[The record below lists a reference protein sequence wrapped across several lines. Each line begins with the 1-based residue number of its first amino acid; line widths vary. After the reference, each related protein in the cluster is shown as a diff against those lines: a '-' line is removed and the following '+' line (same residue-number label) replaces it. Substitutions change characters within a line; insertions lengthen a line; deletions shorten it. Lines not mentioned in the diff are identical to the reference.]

1 MFKPSLPKYMTQEEV
16 EQFFSTIEDQRDK
29 ALFSL
34 IYHYG
39 LRVGEATLL
48 NLADVDLRRNK
59 ILIKRIKGGVSGE
72 KPLWKDTKRLL
83 KTYLQKRNGNNK
95 ALFTGRQGRLG
106 RRRIQQ
112 LFIHYA
118 RKASFKNGYSV
129 HSLRH
134 SIAVHILDAGEA
146 IEFVQDHL
154 GHRNVQ
160 NTQIYSK
167 ISDRK
172 RKEIFEKLERS
183 SEIVRF

>member
-1 MFKPSLPKYMTQEEV
+1 MFESSLPKYMAQEEV
-16 EQFFSTIEDQRDK
+16 ENLFSQIESKRDK
-29 ALFSL
+29 VLLAL

-39 LRVGEATLL
+39 LRVKEATLL
-48 NLADVDLRRNK
+48 NRNDVRFRENR
-59 ILIKRIKGGVSGE
+59 ILIKRIKGGISGE

-83 KTYLQKRNGNNK
+83 KDYLRERNDDNE
-95 ALFTGRQGRLG
+95 ALFTGKQGRLKK
-106 RRRIQQ
+106 RRIQQ
-112 LFIHYA
+112 LFSIYA
-118 RKASFKNGYSV
+118 KKTKFKKGYSI

-134 SIAVHILDAGEA
+134 SIAVHILDADQP

-154 GHRNVQ
+154 GHRNIQ

-172 RKEIFEKLERS
+172 RKEVFEKLQDS